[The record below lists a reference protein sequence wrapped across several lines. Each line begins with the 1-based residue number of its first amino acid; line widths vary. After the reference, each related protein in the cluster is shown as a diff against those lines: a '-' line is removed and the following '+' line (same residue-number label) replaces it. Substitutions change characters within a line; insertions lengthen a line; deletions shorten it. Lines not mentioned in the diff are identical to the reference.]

1 MSRVA
6 LIYPYFRTKS
16 ANELLFPPLGAAG
29 LASQLHLLGIEVNI
43 FDCTFE
49 TFEGIQKKLLS
60 YQPDI
65 VGIYSMVTL
74 SRNTFRIATMLRTSL
89 PDSLLVAGGPLPTLY
104 PEQYCGAFDVVF
116 RGEVDL
122 SFPRFCKDYFELK
135 ISRRRLSELPL
146 ESYSGLFIKR
156 AGLQIENPTIHYHE
170 KELESFPLPYRG
182 DFDHAAYQQVWTGQ
196 TGPKTTSI
204 MLTLGCPFS
213 CDFCSR
219 PIFGSLFRRR
229 NLDQVFDEIGQ
240 IRQLGYDSLWI
251 ADDNF
256 TLDLAYLK
264 EFCGRMTGQKM
275 EWSCLSRVTRID
287 AEITGMMKAAGCR
300 RVYLGLETGNPDTLR
315 LMKKQASLEEGQ
327 NAVQLFHQ
335 AGIEVAAFFIVGYPG
350 ETISA
355 IEDTFRYA
363 LELPLDAISFNV
375 PFPLPG
381 SQLFERVS
389 QMDTTRIGMKRTKS
403 PLFTRPSLM
412 RMVGTPDRRNHA
424 GVCGKEKIIISRTGR
439 LHRLPFRR
447 AGAARATVSPFFS

>member
-1 MSRVA
+1 MPRVA
-6 LIYPYFRTKS
+6 LVYPYFRTKS

-29 LASQLHLLGIEVNI
+29 LASQLHVLGIETRI

-49 TFEGIQKKLLS
+49 TFEEIQKKIRS
-60 YQPDI
+60 YQPEI

-74 SRNTFRIATMLRTSL
+74 SRNTFRIAEMVRTSL

-122 SFPRFCKDYFELK
+122 SFPHFCKDFFKLK
-135 ISRRRLSELPL
+135 ISRQQLMELPL
-146 ESYSGLFIKR
+146 NSYAGLFIR
-156 AGLQIENPTIHYHE
+156 RDGVQMENPTIHYHE

-182 DFDHAAYQQVWTGQ
+182 DFDHAAYQEVWTQQ
-196 TGPKTTSI
+196 TGTKTTSLI
-204 MLTLGCPFS
+204 LTLGCPFI

-229 NLDQVFDEIGQ
+229 KLDQVFDEIEQ

-256 TLDLAYLK
+256 TLDLTYLK
-264 EFCGRMTGQKM
+264 DFCGRMSDQKM

-287 AEITGMMKAAGCR
+287 GEITGMMKAAGCR
-300 RVYLGLETGNPDTLR
+300 RVYLGLETGNQETLR

-327 NAVQLFHQ
+327 NAVHLFHK

-350 ETISA
+350 ETIPA
-355 IEDTFRYA
+355 IEDTFRFA

-381 SQLFERVS
+381 SRLFERVS
-389 QMDTTRIGMKRTKS
+389 KLDKNKDWNEENEVTFVYETEFDARWLQRRISETM
-403 PLFTRPSLM
+403 LAF
-412 RMVGTPDRRNHA
+412 A
-424 GVCGKEKIIISRTGR
+424 EKKNGSI
-439 LHRLPFRR
+439 P
-447 AGAARATVSPFFS
+447 